1 MAEEVVVVSK
11 TSPIRRRAIEV
22 AVGMLAGLVLA
33 CLSGPAMV
41 SKLYRPL
48 SGNADV
54 CGQPVIEALSYFVK
68 LQLIAGLV
76 GGTIILLVSF
86 LFRRMLRKRR
96 EARTA
101 PT

>member
-11 TSPIRRRAIEV
+11 TSPVRRRAIEG

-76 GGTIILLVSF
+76 GGSIILALSF

-96 EARTA
+96 EARVA